1 MRRLTHLL
9 RLDATPDW
17 WAHRHAPSRAHVLPT
32 TLSPSLPLFPH
43 GAVTT
48 STTILPLLMEMAVPS
63 ILQPPSP
70 PVEALACDSPIPHSR
85 WARGPGS
92 AVRARPRLGSAARP
106 WQGSAVRPRLGCW
119 RAALGA
125 AGGSVQRPRR
135 AAGARPAR
143 IPRSPPRGSARC
155 ARAPVWP
162 VLRTAP
168 PARLAVLAHGH
179 GARPRPGPLAWRGA
193 RHGTGARPAP
203 LARSWR
209 VASPPAQLARLRR
222 RAPCPIPALAVTA
235 VCQSS
240 VSPRDSSCHY
250 CRRCTAS
257 SMSLSSSPR

>member
-106 WQGSAVRPRLGCW
+106 WQGSAVRPQLGCPA
-119 RAALGA
+119 RGPRRGRGLGPA
-125 AGGSVQRPRR
+125 PTARSRSSAGAHPAQPSPRLPVARRSARGPRCGPSCARRPRR
-135 AAGARPAR
+135 GSPCSLAAMARVL
-143 IPRSPPRGSARC
+143 G
-155 ARAPVWP
+155 PVP
-162 VLRTAP
+162 
-168 PARLAVLAHGH
+168 
-179 GARPRPGPLAWRGA
+179 
-193 RHGTGARPAP
+193 
-203 LARSWR
+203 
-209 VASPPAQLARLRR
+209 
-222 RAPCPIPALAVTA
+222 
-235 VCQSS
+235 
-240 VSPRDSSCHY
+240 
-250 CRRCTAS
+250 
-257 SMSLSSSPR
+257 